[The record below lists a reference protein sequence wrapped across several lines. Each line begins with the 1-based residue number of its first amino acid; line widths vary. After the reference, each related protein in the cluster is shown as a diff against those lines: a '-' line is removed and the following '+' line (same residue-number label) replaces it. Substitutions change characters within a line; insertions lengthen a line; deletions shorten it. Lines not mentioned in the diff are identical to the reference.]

1 MQVFSKN
8 ILNIGSQE
16 NELSKIIKL
25 YYGLYEI

>member
-8 ILNIGSQE
+8 ILNIGSQV